1 MVLHWSFSPL
11 SLSPSAMS
19 KLAVLTKP
27 RFSLLHLAAFVIIA
41 LIGLTLATHWDA
53 FMAGFHRGYNVLGS

>member
-1 MVLHWSFSPL
+1 
-11 SLSPSAMS
+11 MS

-27 RFSLLHLAAFVIIA
+27 RFSLLHLAVLVIVA
-41 LIGLTLATHWDA
+41 LIGFTLATHWDA